1 MLALLRRCPPRDSGQ
16 LLPVLQHLAPA
27 LQLPRAA
34 ASEEVH
40 VRLLSCVAA
49 ALAHA
54 AAAGEAAAATCSSSG
69 RRGLGGAEGAGPG
82 GGGEGAA
89 GGTTVLECGAA
100 LCSESGAP
108 LAGYLVHCSLEA
120 AEREVMAGHQ
130 GGWGGCALWV
140 GCHFGPAGASVLG
153 TNAQS
158 AVLPTVCQR
167 LDVRE
172 LG

>member
-1 MLALLRRCPPRDSGQ
+1 MLVLLRRCPPRDSGQ
-16 LLPVLQHLAPA
+16 LLPVLQRLAPA

-54 AAAGEAAAATCSSSG
+54 AATREAAAATAACSSSG
-69 RRGLGGAEGAGPG
+69 RRGPEA
-82 GGGEGAA
+82 GEGAS
-89 GGTTVLECGAA
+89 GGTATLECGAA

-108 LAGYLVHCSLEA
+108 LAGYLVHCCLEA

-130 GGWGGCALWV
+130 GG
-140 GCHFGPAGASVLG
+140 
-153 TNAQS
+153 
-158 AVLPTVCQR
+158 
-167 LDVRE
+167 
-172 LG
+172 